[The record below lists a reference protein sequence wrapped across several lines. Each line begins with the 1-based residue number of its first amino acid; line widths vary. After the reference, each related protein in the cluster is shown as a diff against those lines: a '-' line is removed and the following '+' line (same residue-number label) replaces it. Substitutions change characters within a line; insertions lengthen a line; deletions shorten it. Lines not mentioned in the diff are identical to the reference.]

1 MFSLSKISL
10 ANRSV
15 VALLTSILAVFGFIS
30 VGSLKQELFPSLE
43 FPQAAIVTT
52 YPGAA
57 PEVMDTQVSR
67 VIEAAVESVEGVTTT
82 SSTSQSSLS
91 TVRVTFDFGITSAKV
106 TESLN
111 SALDSVRSTL
121 PTGSNARVISGGLGT
136 IPVLVLSV
144 AADSGDNTEIAKL
157 LPDIAPTLFKKVPGV
172 KDVQIGG
179 IREYRVNMKLN
190 AALMARN
197 GITQQSITNALRTN
211 GFVIPAGT
219 LQDSEG
225 QITVQVGTPV
235 ESVAALKS
243 LPVVGLN
250 PTQVLTLGEI
260 ASVSYELAPI
270 ESISRVDG
278 MPSLAI
284 SITKTQEG
292 NTVSISRGIKPL
304 EEELATKLGGNV
316 TIKETFNQAPFVEK
330 SINDLVKEGLLGL
343 TFAILIILVFL
354 RSWRST
360 LVTAI
365 SIPTSLLVAFIG
377 LAGFGYSLNL
387 FTLSALTIAIGRV
400 VDDSIVVIENI
411 NRHLA
416 YGEKKIEAII
426 NSVKEV
432 AGAIT
437 AATLTTVAVFL
448 PIAVVDGLVG
458 QLFRPFALTFALA
471 LVASLFVSLTIVPVI
486 AYWFLKT
493 PVVEEGMTEAQ
504 AKKFA
509 DKARKEEEEHEKKSW
524 LQRGYIPVLTATQKR
539 PVITIVASGL
549 VLVFTF
555 GLVPLLKTNFI
566 GNSGSTTFSINQEVP
581 LGASLEDKAVA
592 AEGVEKLLLDSGDTV
607 AVTTTIGGTADS
619 RVAFGQ
625 SAGGI
630 QIQVSIKETV
640 KGDAFQAK
648 MQELFDADP
657 SLGKVSFQS
666 GQSFGS
672 SGTIDVTVTA
682 KTDEQLRE
690 GIELVQEALEG
701 KIDNVSPDVVT
712 TLSQKQ
718 RTLKVT
724 VDREAV
730 TRVGLSEIVVS
741 NLVSSTMSPQSVGTI
756 NIDNKQTDIYIKS
769 ENVPDTV
776 AEVRAIRIPTF
787 AGSVPLTDLAKVE
800 LVSVPTR
807 ITTKD
812 GDRAATVSLTP
823 NEDASLGAITMQVS
837 EKVADLQDKM
847 PAGATLLPLGGVSAD
862 QAESFGQLFL
872 ALLAAIAIVY
882 LIMVATFRSL
892 AQPLVLLVS
901 IPFAAT
907 GAFVA
912 LLATDTALGLPA
924 LIGMLLLVGIV
935 VTNAIVLIDL
945 INQYRLQG
953 MPFEEAIING
963 ARQRLRPIL
972 MTALATIG
980 ALSPLALGF
989 TGSGGFISQPLGIVV
1004 IGGLFS
1010 STILTLVIVP
1020 VLYRLVEG
1028 RKERKA
1034 MKKAAKTS
1042 AKPEEKKPTAK
1053 KVATKAAPKSK
1064 PATKKPATKAA
1075 PKRKPS
1081 AKTA

>member
-52 YPGAA
+52 YPGAS

-67 VIEAAVESVEGVTTT
+67 LIESSVESLDGVTTT

-91 TVRVTFDFGITSAKV
+91 TVRVTFDFGITAAKV
-106 TESLN
+106 TDSLN
-111 SALDSVRSTL
+111 AALDSVKANL
-121 PTGSNARVISGGLGT
+121 PTGANARVISGGLGT
-136 IPVLVLSV
+136 IPVMVLSV
-144 AADSGDNTEIAKL
+144 ASNTGDNTEIAKL

-190 AALMARN
+190 AQVMAAN
-197 GITQQSITNALRTN
+197 GITAQSITNALRTN
-211 GFVIPAGT
+211 GFVLPAGT
-219 LQDSEG
+219 LQDNEG

-235 ESVAALKS
+235 ESVETLKK
-243 LPVVGLN
+243 LPLTSAIPSAMPGLGR
-250 PTQVLTLGEI
+250 VLTIGDI
-260 ASVSYELAPI
+260 ATVSYELAPI
-270 ESISRVDG
+270 ASISRVDG
-278 MPSLAI
+278 KPSLAI

-292 NTVSISRGIKPL
+292 NTVSISNGIKPL
-304 EEELATKLGGNV
+304 EEELATKLGGDV

-330 SINDLVKEGLLGL
+330 SIADLVKEGLLGL

-416 YGEKKIEAII
+416 YGEKKIEAIL

-493 PVVEEGMTEAQ
+493 PVVDGDMTEAQ

-509 DKARKEEEEHEKKSW
+509 AKARAEEEEHERKSW

-539 PVITIVASGL
+539 PVITLVASAL

-555 GLVPLLKTNFI
+555 GLVPFIKTNFI
-566 GNSGSTTFSINQEVP
+566 GSSGSTTFSINQEVP

-630 QIQVSIKETV
+630 QIQVSTKETV
-640 KGDAFQAK
+640 NGDAFQAK
-648 MQELFDADP
+648 MQKLFDADP
-657 SLGKVSFQS
+657 SLGKVSFQT

-672 SGTIDVTVTA
+672 SGTVDVTVTA

-690 GIELVQEALEG
+690 GIKLVQDALEG
-701 KIDNVSPDVVT
+701 KISNVSPDVVT
-712 TLSQKQ
+712 TLSEKQ

-724 VDREAV
+724 VDRVAA
-730 TRVGLSEIVVS
+730 TRLGLSEIAVS
-741 NLVSSTMSPQSVGTI
+741 TLVANAMSPQSIGSI
-756 NIDNKQTDIYIKS
+756 NIDNKETDIYIKS
-769 ENVPDTV
+769 ENVPETIE
-776 AEVRAIRIPTF
+776 EVKNIPLSPL
-787 AGSVPLTDLAKVE
+787 GQVRLSSVAKVE

-807 ITTKD
+807 ITTQD

-823 NEDASLGAITMQVS
+823 NKDASLGPITMQVS
-837 EKVADLQDKM
+837 EKVAELQDKM
-847 PAGATLLPLGGVSAD
+847 PAGTTLLPIGGVSAD
-862 QAESFGQLFL
+862 QAESFGQLLL

-912 LLATDTALGLPA
+912 LLATNTALGLPA

-1034 MKKAAKTS
+1034 SKKAAKKAAS
-1042 AKPEEKKPTAK
+1042 KKP
-1053 KVATKAAPKSK
+1053 VA
-1064 PATKKPATKAA
+1064 KAA
-1075 PKRKPS
+1075 PKRTTK

>member
-111 SALDSVRSTL
+111 AALDSVRSNL

-157 LPDIAPTLFKKVPGV
+157 LPDIAPALFKKVPGV

-243 LPVVGLN
+243 LPVAGLN
-250 PTQVLTLGEI
+250 PTQVLTIGDI
-260 ASVSYELAPI
+260 AKVSYELAPI

-509 DKARKEEEEHEKKSW
+509 EKARKEEEEHEKKSW

-539 PVITIVASGL
+539 PVITIVASFL

-581 LGASLEDKAVA
+581 LGASLEDKARA
-592 AEGVEKLLLDSGDTV
+592 AEGVEKILLESGDTV

-640 KGDAFQAK
+640 KGDAFQTK

-682 KTDEQLRE
+682 QTDEQLRE

-724 VDREAV
+724 VDREAAA
-730 TRVGLSEIVVS
+730 RVGLSEIVVS

-756 NIDNKQTDIYIKS
+756 NIDNKQTDIFIKS

-800 LVSVPTR
+800 LVSVPTK
-807 ITTKD
+807 ITTQD

-837 EKVADLQDKM
+837 EKVAELQDKM
-847 PAGATLLPLGGVSAD
+847 PAGATLLPIGGVSAD

-1042 AKPEEKKPTAK
+1042 AKSEGKKPTAK
-1053 KVATKAAPKSK
+1053 KVAAKAAPKSK
-1064 PATKKPATKAA
+1064 PATKKSATKAA
-1075 PKRKPS
+1075 SKRKPS

>member
-1 MFSLSKISL
+1 MFRLSKLSL

-15 VALLTSILAVFGFIS
+15 VALLTAILAVFGFIS

-52 YPGAA
+52 YPGAS

-67 VIEAAVESVEGVTTT
+67 VIEGSVETLEGVTTT

-91 TVRVTFDFGITSAKV
+91 TVRVTFDFGTTTAKV

-111 SALDSVRSTL
+111 SALDSVKSTL
-121 PTGSNARVISGGLGT
+121 PTGATARVISGGLGT
-136 IPVLVLSV
+136 IPVMVLSV
-144 AADSGDNTEIAKL
+144 ASNSGDNTEISKL

-172 KDVQIGG
+172 KDVQVGG
-179 IREYRVNMKLN
+179 IREYRVNMELN
-190 AALMARN
+190 TRLMAAN
-197 GITQQSITNALRTN
+197 GISTQSISTALKTN
-211 GFVIPAGT
+211 GFVLPAGT
-219 LQDSEG
+219 LQDKEG

-235 ESVAALKS
+235 ESIAALKS
-243 LPVVGLN
+243 LPLSASTVPGMPSLGR
-250 PTQVLTLGEI
+250 VLTIGDV
-260 ASVSYELAPI
+260 ATVTYEPAPI
-270 ESISRVDG
+270 ASISRVDG
-278 MPSLAI
+278 KPSLAI
-284 SITKTQEG
+284 SITKTQDG
-292 NTVSISRGIKPL
+292 NTVSISKGIKPL
-304 EEELATKLGGNV
+304 EEELATKLGGDV

-330 SINDLVKEGLLGL
+330 SISDLVKEGLLGL

-416 YGEKKIEAII
+416 YGEKKVEAIL
-426 NSVKEV
+426 NSVREV

-448 PIAVVDGLVG
+448 PIAVVGGLVG

-493 PVVEEGMTEAQ
+493 PVVEAGMTEAQ

-509 DKARKEEEEHEKKSW
+509 ANARKEEEEHEKKSI
-524 LQRGYIPVLTATQKR
+524 LQRLYIPVLTGTQKR
-539 PVITIVASGL
+539 PVITLVASGL

-555 GLVPLLKTNFI
+555 GLVPLIKTNFI
-566 GNSGSTTFSINQEVP
+566 GSSGSTTFSITQQVP
-581 LGASLEDKAVA
+581 LGASLEEKALA
-592 AEGVEKLLLDSGDTV
+592 AEGVEKILLDSGDTV
-607 AVTTTIGGTADS
+607 AVTTTIGGTGDS

-630 QIQVSIKETV
+630 QIQVSIDESV
-640 KGDAFQAK
+640 NGDSFQAK
-648 MQELFDADP
+648 MQKLFDADK
-657 SLGKVSFQS
+657 SLGKVSFES

-682 KTDEQLRE
+682 KTDEQLRA
-690 GIELVQEALEG
+690 GIKKVQDALEG

-712 TLSQKQ
+712 TLSEKQ

-724 VDREAV
+724 VDRLAA
-730 TRVGLSEIVVS
+730 TRVGLSEIAVATLVS
-741 NLVSSTMSPQSVGTI
+741 NAMSPQSVGTI

-769 ENVPDTV
+769 ENVPATI
-776 AEVRAIRIPTF
+776 AEVKAI
-787 AGSVPLTDLAKVE
+787 PLSPFGQVRLGAIAKVE
-800 LVSVPTR
+800 LVAVPTK

-823 NEDASLGAITMQVS
+823 NKDASLGAITMQVA
-837 EKVADLQDKM
+837 EKVDALTDNM
-847 PAGATLLPLGGVSAD
+847 PAGSTLLPIGGVSAD
-862 QAESFGQLFL
+862 QAESFSQLLL

-912 LLATDTALGLPA
+912 LLVTNTALGLPA

-945 INQYRLQG
+945 INQYRTQG

-989 TGSGGFISQPLGIVV
+989 TGSGGFISQPLGVVV

-1034 MKKAAKTS
+1034 NKKIAKAAK
-1042 AKPEEKKPTAK
+1042 KPVAK
-1053 KVATKAAPKSK
+1053 KAV
-1064 PATKKPATKAA
+1064 TKAA
-1075 PKRKPS
+1075 PKRKS
-1081 AKTA
+1081 TAKTA

>member
-52 YPGAA
+52 YPGAS

-67 VIEAAVESVEGVTTT
+67 LIESSVESLDGVTTT

-91 TVRVTFDFGITSAKV
+91 TVRVTFDFGITAAKV
-106 TESLN
+106 TDSLN
-111 SALDSVRSTL
+111 AALDSVKANL
-121 PTGSNARVISGGLGT
+121 PTGANARVISGGLGT
-136 IPVLVLSV
+136 IPVMVLSV
-144 AADSGDNTEIAKL
+144 ASNTGDNTEIAKL

-190 AALMARN
+190 AQVMAAN
-197 GITQQSITNALRTN
+197 GITAQSITNALRTN
-211 GFVIPAGT
+211 GFVLPAGT
-219 LQDSEG
+219 LQDNEG

-235 ESVAALKS
+235 ESVETLKK
-243 LPVVGLN
+243 LPLTSAIPSAMPGLGR
-250 PTQVLTLGEI
+250 VLTIGDI

-270 ESISRVDG
+270 ASISRVDG
-278 MPSLAI
+278 KPSLAI

-292 NTVSISRGIKPL
+292 NTVSISNGIKPL
-304 EEELATKLGGNV
+304 EEELATKLGGDV

-330 SINDLVKEGLLGL
+330 SIADLVKEGLLGL

-416 YGEKKIEAII
+416 YGEKKIEAIL

-432 AGAIT
+432 SGAIT

-493 PVVEEGMTEAQ
+493 PVVDGDITEAQ

-509 DKARKEEEEHEKKSW
+509 AKARAEEEEHERKSW

-539 PVITIVASGL
+539 PVITLVASAL

-555 GLVPLLKTNFI
+555 GLVPFIKTNFI
-566 GNSGSTTFSINQEVP
+566 GSSGSTTFSINQSVP
-581 LGASLEDKAVA
+581 PGASLQDKAEA

-630 QIQVSIKETV
+630 QIQVSTKETV
-640 KGDAFQAK
+640 NGDAFQAK
-648 MQELFDADP
+648 MQKLFDADP
-657 SLGKVSFQS
+657 SLGKVSFQT

-672 SGTIDVTVTA
+672 SGTVDVTVTA

-690 GIELVQEALEG
+690 GIKLVQDALEG

-712 TLSQKQ
+712 TLSEKQ

-724 VDREAV
+724 VDRVAA
-730 TRVGLSEIVVS
+730 TRLGLSEIAVS
-741 NLVSSTMSPQSVGTI
+741 NLVANAMSPQSIGSI
-756 NIDNKQTDIYIKS
+756 NIDNKETDIYIKS
-769 ENVPDTV
+769 ENVPETIE
-776 AEVRAIRIPTF
+776 EVKNIPLSPF
-787 AGSVPLTDLAKVE
+787 GQVRLSSVAKVE

-807 ITTKD
+807 ITTQD

-823 NEDASLGAITMQVS
+823 NKDASLGPITMQVS
-837 EKVADLQDKM
+837 EKVAELQDKM
-847 PAGATLLPLGGVSAD
+847 PAGTTLLPIGGVSAD
-862 QAESFGQLFL
+862 QAESFGQLLL

-912 LLATDTALGLPA
+912 LLATNTALGLPA

-972 MTALATIG
+972 MTAIATIG

-1034 MKKAAKTS
+1034 NKKAAKK
-1042 AKPEEKKPTAK
+1042 AAAKKP
-1053 KVATKAAPKSK
+1053 VA
-1064 PATKKPATKAA
+1064 KAA
-1075 PKRKPS
+1075 PKRTTK

>member
-15 VALLTSILAVFGFIS
+15 VALLTSILAVFGFVA

-52 YPGAA
+52 YPGAS

-67 VIEAAVESVEGVTTT
+67 LIESSVESLEGVTTT

-111 SALDSVRSTL
+111 SALDSVKANL
-121 PTGSNARVISGGLGT
+121 PSGANARVLSGGLGT
-136 IPVLVLSV
+136 IPVMVLSV
-144 AADSGDNTEIAKL
+144 ASNTGDNTEIAKL

-179 IREYRVNMKLN
+179 IRDYRVNMKLN
-190 AALMARN
+190 TAVMAAN
-197 GITQQSITNALRTN
+197 GITAQSISSALKTN
-211 GFVIPAGT
+211 GFVLPAGT
-219 LQDSEG
+219 LEDNKG

-235 ESVAALKS
+235 ESVKELKS
-243 LPVVGLN
+243 LPLTSSIPSAMPGAGR
-250 PTQVLTLGEI
+250 VLTIGDVATVTYDLEP
-260 ASVSYELAPI
+260 VS
-270 ESISRVDG
+270 SISRVDG
-278 MPSLAI
+278 KPSLAI
-284 SITKTQEG
+284 SITKTQDG
-292 NTVSISRGIKPL
+292 NTVSISKGIKPL
-304 EEELATKLGGNV
+304 EEELATKLGGDV

-330 SINDLVKEGLLGL
+330 SIADLVKEGLLGL

-416 YGEKKIEAII
+416 YGEKKIEAIL

-448 PIAVVDGLVG
+448 PIAVVGGLVG

-493 PVVEEGMTEAQ
+493 PVVEAGMSEAQ

-509 DKARKEEEEHEKKSW
+509 EKARAEEEAHERKSI

-539 PVITIVASGL
+539 PVITLVASFI

-555 GLVPLLKTNFI
+555 GLVPFIKTNFI
-566 GNSGSTTFSINQEVP
+566 GSSGSTTFSINQEVP
-581 LGASLEDKAVA
+581 LGASLEDKALA

-630 QIQVSIKETV
+630 QIQVSTKETV
-640 KGDAFQAK
+640 NGDAFQAK
-648 MQELFDADP
+648 MQKLFDADS
-657 SLGKVSFQS
+657 SLGKVSFQT

-672 SGTIDVTVTA
+672 SGTVDVTVTA
-682 KTDEQLRE
+682 KTDEQLRA
-690 GIELVQEALEG
+690 GIKLVQEALEG

-712 TLSQKQ
+712 TLSEKQ

-724 VDREAV
+724 VDRVAA
-730 TRVGLSEIVVS
+730 TRLGLSEIAVS
-741 NLVSSTMSPQSVGTI
+741 TLVANAMSPQSIGSI
-756 NIDNKQTDIYIKS
+756 NIDNKETEIYIKS
-769 ENVPDTV
+769 ENVPETIQ
-776 AEVRAIRIPTF
+776 EVKNIPLSPF
-787 AGSVPLTDLAKVE
+787 GQVRLSSVAKVE
-800 LVSVPTR
+800 LVSVPTK
-807 ITTKD
+807 ITTQD

-823 NEDASLGAITMQVS
+823 DKDASLGPITMQVS
-837 EKVADLQDKM
+837 EKVTELQDKM
-847 PAGATLLPLGGVSAD
+847 PAGTTLLPIGGVSAD
-862 QAESFGQLFL
+862 QAESFSQLLL

-912 LLATDTALGLPA
+912 LLATNTALGLPA

-1034 MKKAAKTS
+1034 QKKLAKI
-1042 AKPEEKKPTAK
+1042 AK
-1053 KVATKAAPKSK
+1053 KTV
-1064 PATKKPATKAA
+1064 
-1075 PKRKPS
+1075 

>member
-1 MFSLSKISL
+1 MFRLSQLSL

-15 VALLTSILAVFGFIS
+15 VALLTSILAVFGFLA

-52 YPGAA
+52 YPGAS
-57 PEVMDTQVSR
+57 PEVMDAQVSKL
-67 VIEAAVESVEGVTTT
+67 IESSVETLDGVTTT

-111 SALDSVRSTL
+111 TALDSVKANL
-121 PTGSNARVISGGLGT
+121 PTGATARVISGGLGT
-136 IPVLVLSV
+136 IPVVVLSV
-144 AADSGDNTEIAKL
+144 ASNTGDNTLISKL
-157 LPDIAPTLFKKVPGV
+157 LPDIAPTLFKKVAGV
-172 KDVQIGG
+172 KDVQVSG
-179 IREYRVNMKLN
+179 IREYRVNLELN
-190 AALMARN
+190 AQLMAAN
-197 GITQQSITNALRTN
+197 GITSQSISTALKAN

-219 LQDSEG
+219 LQDNEG

-235 ESVAALKS
+235 ESVKALKS
-243 LPVVGLN
+243 LPLTAGNTGMPGLGR
-250 PTQVLTLGEI
+250 VLTIGDI
-260 ASVSYELAPI
+260 AKVTYELAPVT
-270 ESISRVDG
+270 SISRVDG
-278 MPSLAI
+278 QPSLAI
-284 SITKTQEG
+284 SITKTQDG
-292 NTVSISRGIKPL
+292 NTVSISKGIKPL
-304 EEELATKLGGNV
+304 EDELATKLGGNV

-330 SINDLVKEGLLGL
+330 SIADLVKEGLLGL

-377 LAGFGYSLNL
+377 LSGFGYSLNL

-416 YGEKKIEAII
+416 YGEKKLEAIL

-432 AGAIT
+432 SGAIT

-448 PIAVVDGLVG
+448 PIAVVGGLVG

-471 LVASLFVSLTIVPVI
+471 LLASLFVSLTIVPVI

-493 PVVEEGMTEAQ
+493 PAVEDGMTEAQ

-509 DKARKEEEEHEKKSW
+509 AAARKEEEEHERKSI
-524 LQRGYIPVLTATQKR
+524 LQRAYIPVLNVTQKR
-539 PVITIVASGL
+539 PVITLVASGL

-555 GLVPLLKTNFI
+555 GLVPFIKTNFI
-566 GNSGSTTFSINQEVP
+566 GSSGSTTFSINQNVP
-581 LGASLEDKAVA
+581 AGSSLEEKAAA

-625 SAGGI
+625 TAGGI
-630 QIQVSIKETV
+630 QIQVSTKETV
-640 KGDAFQAK
+640 NGDAFQAK
-648 MQELFDADP
+648 MQKLFDAD
-657 SLGKVSFQS
+657 STLGKVSFQT

-672 SGTIDVTVTA
+672 SGTVDVTVTA
-682 KTDEQLRE
+682 KTDEQLRA
-690 GIELVQEALEG
+690 GIKLVQEALEG

-712 TLSQKQ
+712 TLSEKQ

-724 VDREAV
+724 VDRVAA
-730 TRVGLSEIVVS
+730 TRLGLSEIA
-741 NLVSSTMSPQSVGTI
+741 VSSLVANAMSPQSIGSI
-756 NIDNKQTDIYIKS
+756 NIDSKETEIYIKS
-769 ENVPDTV
+769 ENVPKTIEDV
-776 AEVRAIRIPTF
+776 KNIPLSPFGQVRLS
-787 AGSVPLTDLAKVE
+787 SVAKVE
-800 LVSVPTR
+800 LVSVPTK
-807 ITTKD
+807 ITTQD
-812 GDRAATVSLTP
+812 GDRAATVSLSP
-823 NEDASLGAITMQVS
+823 DKDASLGPITMQVA
-837 EKVADLQDKM
+837 ETVTALQDKM
-847 PAGATLLPLGGVSAD
+847 PAGTTLLPIGGVSAD
-862 QAESFGQLFL
+862 QAESFGQLLL

-892 AQPLVLLVS
+892 AQPLVLLIS

-912 LLATDTALGLPA
+912 LLATNTALGLPA

-989 TGSGGFISQPLGIVV
+989 TGSGGFISQPLGVVV

-1034 MKKAAKTS
+1034 NKKLA
-1042 AKPEEKKPTAK
+1042 
-1053 KVATKAAPKSK
+1053 
-1064 PATKKPATKAA
+1064 KAA
-1075 PKRKPS
+1075 PKRR
-1081 AKTA
+1081 AKAATV

>member
-1 MFSLSKISL
+1 MFRLSKLSL

-15 VALLTSILAVFGFIS
+15 VALLTAILAVFGFIS

-52 YPGAA
+52 YPGAS

-67 VIEAAVESVEGVTTT
+67 VIEASVETLEGVSTT

-91 TVRVTFDFGITSAKV
+91 TVRVTFDFGITTAKV

-111 SALDSVRSTL
+111 TALDSVKATL
-121 PTGSNARVISGGLGT
+121 PTGATARVISGGLGT
-136 IPVLVLSV
+136 IPVMVLSV
-144 AADSGDNTEIAKL
+144 AANSGDNTEISKL
-157 LPDIAPTLFKKVPGV
+157 LPDIAPTLFKKVAGV
-172 KDVQIGG
+172 KDVQVGG
-179 IREYRVNMKLN
+179 IREYRVNMELN
-190 AALMARN
+190 TALMAAN
-197 GITQQSITNALRTN
+197 GISAQSISAALKTN
-211 GFVIPAGT
+211 GFVLPAGT
-219 LQDSEG
+219 LQDNEG

-235 ESVAALKS
+235 ESIAALKS
-243 LPVVGLN
+243 LPLSSSSIPGMPGLGR
-250 PTQVLTLGEI
+250 VLTIGDI
-260 ASVSYELAPI
+260 ATVTYEPAPVT
-270 ESISRVDG
+270 SISRVDG
-278 MPSLAI
+278 KPSLAI
-284 SITKTQEG
+284 AITKTQDG
-292 NTVSISRGIKPL
+292 NTVSISKGIKPL
-304 EEELATKLGGNV
+304 EEELATKLGGDV

-377 LAGFGYSLNL
+377 LSGFGYSLNL

-416 YGEKKIEAII
+416 YGEKKVEAIL
-426 NSVKEV
+426 NSVREV

-448 PIAVVDGLVG
+448 PIAVVGGLVG

-471 LVASLFVSLTIVPVI
+471 LIASLFVSLTIVPVI

-493 PVVEEGMTEAQ
+493 PAVEAGMSEAQ

-509 DKARKEEEEHEKKSW
+509 ANARKEEEEHEKKSL
-524 LQRGYIPVLTATQKR
+524 LQRIYIPVLTGTQKR
-539 PVITIVASGL
+539 PVITLVASGL

-555 GLVPLLKTNFI
+555 GLVPLIKTNFI
-566 GNSGSTTFSINQEVP
+566 GSSGSTTFSINQQVP
-581 LGASLEDKAVA
+581 LGASLEEKAIA

-607 AVTTTIGGTADS
+607 AVTTTIGGTGDS

-630 QIQVSIKETV
+630 QIQVSTEESV
-640 KGDAFQAK
+640 NGDAFQAK
-648 MQELFDADP
+648 MQKLFDADK
-657 SLGKVSFQS
+657 SLGKVSFES

-682 KTDEQLRE
+682 KTDEQLRA
-690 GIELVQEALEG
+690 GIKKVQEALEG

-712 TLSQKQ
+712 TLSEKQ

-724 VDREAV
+724 VDRVAA
-730 TRVGLSEIVVS
+730 TRVGLSEIAVATI
-741 NLVSSTMSPQSVGTI
+741 VSSAMSPQSVGTI
-756 NIDNKQTDIYIKS
+756 NIGNKQTDIFIKS
-769 ENVPDTV
+769 ENVPATI
-776 AEVRAIRIPTF
+776 AEVKAI
-787 AGSVPLTDLAKVE
+787 PLSPFGQVRLGAIAKVE
-800 LVSVPTR
+800 LVAVPTK

-823 NEDASLGAITMQVS
+823 NKDASLGAITMQVA
-837 EKVADLQDKM
+837 EKVNALTDNM
-847 PAGATLLPLGGVSAD
+847 PAGTTLLPIGGVSAD
-862 QAESFGQLFL
+862 QAESFSQLLL

-912 LLATDTALGLPA
+912 LLVTNTALGLPA

-945 INQYRLQG
+945 INQYRTQG

-989 TGSGGFISQPLGIVV
+989 TGSGGFISQPLGVVV

-1034 MKKAAKTS
+1034 NKKIAK
-1042 AKPEEKKPTAK
+1042 AEKKP
-1053 KVATKAAPKSK
+1053 V
-1064 PATKKPATKAA
+1064 TKAA
-1075 PKRKPS
+1075 PKRKS
-1081 AKTA
+1081 TAKTA

>member
-52 YPGAA
+52 YPGAS

-67 VIEAAVESVEGVTTT
+67 LIESSVESLDGVTTT

-111 SALDSVRSTL
+111 AALDSVKANL
-121 PTGSNARVISGGLGT
+121 PTGANARVLSGGLDT

-144 AADSGDNTEIAKL
+144 ASDSGDNTEISKL
-157 LPDIAPTLFKKVPGV
+157 LPDIAPALFKKVNGV

-179 IREYRVNMKLN
+179 IREYRVNLKLN
-190 AALMARN
+190 QAVMAAN
-197 GITQQSITNALRTN
+197 GISAQSISNALKTN
-211 GFVIPAGT
+211 GLVIPAGT
-219 LQDSEG
+219 LEDNKGE
-225 QITVQVGTPV
+225 ITVQVGTPV
-235 ESVAALKS
+235 ESIAAIKS
-243 LPVVGLN
+243 LPLTSAVPG
-250 PTQVLTLGEI
+250 QVLTIGDI
-260 ASVSYELAPI
+260 AKVSYELAPVT
-270 ESISRVDG
+270 SISRVDG
-278 MPSLAI
+278 KPSLAI
-284 SITKTQEG
+284 SITKTQDG
-292 NTVSISRGIKPL
+292 NTVSISKGIKPL

-330 SINDLVKEGLLGL
+330 SISDLVKEGLLGL

-416 YGEKKIEAII
+416 YGEKKLEAII

-448 PIAVVDGLVG
+448 PIAVVGGLVG

-493 PVVEEGMTEAQ
+493 PVVEAGMTEAQ
-504 AKKFA
+504 ARKFA
-509 DKARKEEEEHEKKSW
+509 EKARKEEEEHERKSI

-539 PVITIVASGL
+539 PVITLVASGL
-549 VLVFTF
+549 VLIFTF
-555 GLVPLLKTNFI
+555 GLVPFIKTNFI
-566 GNSGSTTFSINQEVP
+566 GSSGSTTFSINQEVP
-581 LGASLEDKAVA
+581 LGASLEDKATA
-592 AEGVEKLLLDSGDTV
+592 AEGVEQILLDSGETV

-630 QIQVSIKETV
+630 QIQVSIDESV
-640 KGDAFQAK
+640 NGDDFQAR
-648 MQELFDADP
+648 MQKLFDADS

-672 SGTIDVTVTA
+672 TGTIDVTVTA
-682 KTDEQLRE
+682 KTDEQLRA
-690 GIELVQEALEG
+690 GIKVVQDALEG
-701 KIDNVSPDVVT
+701 KVDNVSPDVVT
-712 TLSQKQ
+712 TLSEKQ

-724 VDREAV
+724 VDREKA
-730 TRVGLSEIVVS
+730 TRFGLSEIAVATIVS
-741 NLVSSTMSPQSVGTI
+741 NAMSPQSIGSV
-756 NIDNKQTDIYIKS
+756 NIDEKQTDIYIKS
-769 ENVPDTV
+769 ENVPETI
-776 AEVRAIRIPTF
+776 AEVKAIPLSP
-787 AGSVPLTDLAKVE
+787 AGQVTLSSVAKVE
-800 LVSVPTR
+800 LVSVPTKV
-807 ITTKD
+807 TTQD

-823 NEDASLGAITMQVS
+823 NKDASLGPITVQVAGIV
-837 EKVADLQDKM
+837 EDLQDKM
-847 PAGATLLPLGGVSAD
+847 PAGSSLLPIGGVSAD
-862 QAESFGQLFL
+862 QAESFGQLGL

-953 MPFEEAIING
+953 MAFEEAIING

-1034 MKKAAKTS
+1034 KKKLAKAEKKTAAK
-1042 AKPEEKKPTAK
+1042 KPASKTPVAKKP
-1053 KVATKAAPKSK
+1053 VA
-1064 PATKKPATKAA
+1064 KKPATKAT
-1075 PKRKPS
+1075 PKRKTT

>member
-1 MFSLSKISL
+1 MFRLSKLSL

-15 VALLTSILAVFGFIS
+15 VALLTAILAVFGFIS

-52 YPGAA
+52 YPGAS

-67 VIEAAVESVEGVTTT
+67 VIEGSVETLEGVTTT

-91 TVRVTFDFGITSAKV
+91 TVRVTFDFGTTTAKV

-111 SALDSVRSTL
+111 SALDSVKSTL
-121 PTGSNARVISGGLGT
+121 PTGATARVISGGLGT
-136 IPVLVLSV
+136 IPVMVLSV
-144 AADSGDNTEIAKL
+144 ASNSGDNTEISKL

-172 KDVQIGG
+172 KDVQVGG
-179 IREYRVNMKLN
+179 IREYRVNMELN
-190 AALMARN
+190 TRLMAAN
-197 GITQQSITNALRTN
+197 GISTQSISTALKTN
-211 GFVIPAGT
+211 GFVLPAGT
-219 LQDSEG
+219 LQDKEG

-235 ESVAALKS
+235 ESIAALKS
-243 LPVVGLN
+243 LPLSASTVPGMPSLGR
-250 PTQVLTLGEI
+250 VLTIGDV
-260 ASVSYELAPI
+260 ATVTYEPAPI
-270 ESISRVDG
+270 ASISRVDG
-278 MPSLAI
+278 KPSLAI
-284 SITKTQEG
+284 SITKTQDG
-292 NTVSISRGIKPL
+292 NTVSISKGIKPL
-304 EEELATKLGGNV
+304 EEELATKLGGDV

-330 SINDLVKEGLLGL
+330 SISDLVKEGLLGL

-416 YGEKKIEAII
+416 YGEKKVEAIL
-426 NSVKEV
+426 NSVREV

-448 PIAVVDGLVG
+448 PIAVVGGLVG

-493 PVVEEGMTEAQ
+493 PVVEAGMTEAQ

-509 DKARKEEEEHEKKSW
+509 ANARKEEEEHEKKSI
-524 LQRGYIPVLTATQKR
+524 LQRIYIPVLTGTQKR
-539 PVITIVASGL
+539 PVITLVASGL

-555 GLVPLLKTNFI
+555 GLVPLIKTNFI
-566 GNSGSTTFSINQEVP
+566 GSSGSTTFSITQQVP
-581 LGASLEDKAVA
+581 LGASLEEKASA
-592 AEGVEKLLLDSGDTV
+592 AEGVEKILLDSGDTV
-607 AVTTTIGGTADS
+607 AVTTTIGGTGDS

-630 QIQVSIKETV
+630 QIQVSIDESV
-640 KGDAFQAK
+640 NGDSFQAK
-648 MQELFDADP
+648 MQKLFDADK
-657 SLGKVSFQS
+657 SLGKVSFES

-682 KTDEQLRE
+682 KTDEQLRA
-690 GIELVQEALEG
+690 GIKKVQDALEG

-712 TLSQKQ
+712 TLSEKQ

-724 VDREAV
+724 VDRLAA
-730 TRVGLSEIVVS
+730 TRVGLSEIAVATLVS
-741 NLVSSTMSPQSVGTI
+741 NAMSPQSVGTI

-769 ENVPDTV
+769 ENVPATI
-776 AEVRAIRIPTF
+776 AEVKAI
-787 AGSVPLTDLAKVE
+787 PLSPFGQVRLGAIAKVE
-800 LVSVPTR
+800 LVSVPTK

-823 NEDASLGAITMQVS
+823 NKDASLGAITMQVA
-837 EKVADLQDKM
+837 EKVDALTDNM
-847 PAGATLLPLGGVSAD
+847 PAGSTLLPIGGVSAD
-862 QAESFGQLFL
+862 QAESFSQLLL

-912 LLATDTALGLPA
+912 LLVTNTALGLPA

-945 INQYRLQG
+945 INQYRTQG

-989 TGSGGFISQPLGIVV
+989 TGSGGFISQPLGVVV

-1034 MKKAAKTS
+1034 NKKIAKAAK
-1042 AKPEEKKPTAK
+1042 
-1053 KVATKAAPKSK
+1053 K
-1064 PATKKPATKAA
+1064 PATKKAVTKAA
-1075 PKRKPS
+1075 PKRKS
-1081 AKTA
+1081 TAKTA

>member
-1 MFSLSKISL
+1 MFRLSKLSL

-15 VALLTSILAVFGFIS
+15 VALLTAILAVFGFIS

-52 YPGAA
+52 YPGAS

-67 VIEAAVESVEGVTTT
+67 VIEGSVETLEGVTTT

-91 TVRVTFDFGITSAKV
+91 TVRVTFDFGTTTAKV

-111 SALDSVRSTL
+111 SALDSVKSTL
-121 PTGSNARVISGGLGT
+121 PTGATARVISGGLGT
-136 IPVLVLSV
+136 IPVMVLSV
-144 AADSGDNTEIAKL
+144 ASNSGDNTEISKL

-172 KDVQIGG
+172 KDVQVGG
-179 IREYRVNMKLN
+179 IREYRVNMELN
-190 AALMARN
+190 TRLMAAN
-197 GITQQSITNALRTN
+197 GISTQSISTALKTN
-211 GFVIPAGT
+211 GFVLPAGT
-219 LQDSEG
+219 LQDKDG

-235 ESVAALKS
+235 ESIAALKS
-243 LPVVGLN
+243 LPLSASAVPGMPSLGR
-250 PTQVLTLGEI
+250 VLTIGDV
-260 ASVSYELAPI
+260 ATVTYEPAPI
-270 ESISRVDG
+270 ASISRVDG
-278 MPSLAI
+278 KPSLAI
-284 SITKTQEG
+284 SITKTQDG
-292 NTVSISRGIKPL
+292 NTVSISKGIKPL
-304 EEELATKLGGNV
+304 EEELATKLGGDV

-377 LAGFGYSLNL
+377 LSGFGYSLNL

-416 YGEKKIEAII
+416 YGEKKVEAIL
-426 NSVKEV
+426 NSVREV

-448 PIAVVDGLVG
+448 PIAVVGGLVG

-493 PVVEEGMTEAQ
+493 PVVEAGMTEAQ

-509 DKARKEEEEHEKKSW
+509 ANARKEEEEHEKKSI
-524 LQRGYIPVLTATQKR
+524 LQRIYIPVLTGTQKR
-539 PVITIVASGL
+539 PVITLVASGL

-555 GLVPLLKTNFI
+555 GLVPLIKTNFI
-566 GNSGSTTFSINQEVP
+566 GSSGSTTFSITQQVP
-581 LGASLEDKAVA
+581 LGASLEEKALA
-592 AEGVEKLLLDSGDTV
+592 AEGVEKILLDSGDTV
-607 AVTTTIGGTADS
+607 AVTTTIGGTGDS

-630 QIQVSIKETV
+630 QIQVSIDESV
-640 KGDAFQAK
+640 NGDVFQAK
-648 MQELFDADP
+648 MQKLFDAEK
-657 SLGKVSFQS
+657 SLGKVSFES

-682 KTDEQLRE
+682 KTDEQLRA
-690 GIELVQEALEG
+690 GIKKVQDALEG

-712 TLSQKQ
+712 TLSEKQ

-724 VDREAV
+724 VDRLAA
-730 TRVGLSEIVVS
+730 TRVGLSEIAVSTLVS
-741 NLVSSTMSPQSVGTI
+741 NAMSPQSVGTI

-769 ENVPDTV
+769 ENVPATI
-776 AEVRAIRIPTF
+776 AEVKAI
-787 AGSVPLTDLAKVE
+787 PLSPFGQVRLGAIAKVE
-800 LVSVPTR
+800 LVAVPTK

-823 NEDASLGAITMQVS
+823 NKDASLGAITMQVA
-837 EKVADLQDKM
+837 EKVDALTDNM
-847 PAGATLLPLGGVSAD
+847 PAGSTLLPIGGVSAD
-862 QAESFGQLFL
+862 QAESFSQLLL

-912 LLATDTALGLPA
+912 LLVTNTALGLPA

-945 INQYRLQG
+945 INQYRTQG

-989 TGSGGFISQPLGIVV
+989 TGSGGFISQPLGVVV

-1034 MKKAAKTS
+1034 NKKIAKAAK
-1042 AKPEEKKPTAK
+1042 KPVAK
-1053 KVATKAAPKSK
+1053 KAVA
-1064 PATKKPATKAA
+1064 KAA
-1075 PKRKPS
+1075 PKRKS
-1081 AKTA
+1081 TAKTA

>member
-1 MFSLSKISL
+1 MFRLSKVSL

-15 VALLTSILAVFGFIS
+15 VALMTAILAVFGFVA
-30 VGSLKQELFPSLE
+30 VGQLKQELFPSLE
-43 FPQAAIVTT
+43 FPQAAIVTS
-52 YPGAA
+52 YPGAS
-57 PEVMDTQVSR
+57 PEVMDSQVSR
-67 VIEAAVESVEGVTTT
+67 VIEGAVESLDGVTTT
-82 SSTSQSSLS
+82 SSTSQSSIS
-91 TVRVTFDFGITSAKV
+91 TVRVTFDFGTSTAKV
-106 TESLN
+106 TDSLN
-111 SALDSVRSTL
+111 NALDSVKATL
-121 PTGSNARVISGGLGT
+121 PANASARVLSGGLGT

-144 AADSGDNTEIAKL
+144 ASDSGDNTAISKI
-157 LPDIAPTLFKKVPGV
+157 LPDIATPLFKKVPGV

-179 IREYRVNMKLN
+179 IREYRINLKLN
-190 AALMARN
+190 TALMAMN
-197 GITQQSITNALRTN
+197 GLTAQSISTALKTN

-219 LQDSEG
+219 LQDDKG
-225 QITVQVGTPV
+225 QITVEVGTPV

-243 LPVVGLN
+243 LPLSAASFGGPVGR
-250 PTQVLTLGEI
+250 TLTIGDVAEVTY
-260 ASVSYELAPI
+260 ALAPVQ
-270 ESISRVDG
+270 SISRVDG
-278 MPSLAI
+278 KPSLAI
-284 SITKTQEG
+284 AITKTTDG
-292 NTVSISRGIKPL
+292 NTVAISHAIKPL
-304 EEELATKLGGNV
+304 EAELASKLGGNV

-330 SINDLVKEGLLGL
+330 SILDLVEEGLLGL
-343 TFAILIILVFL
+343 LFAVIIILIFL

-411 NRHLA
+411 NRHLS
-416 YGEKKIEAII
+416 YGEKKMEAIL

-448 PIAVVDGLVG
+448 PIAGVGGLVG

-486 AYWFLKT
+486 ATWFLKT
-493 PVVEEGMTEAQ
+493 PAVEATLTEAA
-504 AKKFA
+504 AKKLA
-509 DKARKEEEEHEKKSW
+509 AKVRKEEEEHERKSL
-524 LQRGYIPVLTATQKR
+524 LQRIYLPVLSKTQKR
-539 PVITIVASGL
+539 PVITLVAAFL
-549 VLVFTF
+549 VLLFTF
-555 GLVPLLKTNFI
+555 GLVPFLKTNFI
-566 GNSGSTTFSINQEVP
+566 GSSGSTTFSIAQSVP
-581 LGASLEDKAVA
+581 LGASLEDKSKA
-592 AEGVEKLLLDSGDTV
+592 AAAVEKLLLDSGDTV
-607 AVTTTIGGTADS
+607 AVTTTIGSTGDS

-625 SAGGI
+625 AAGGI
-630 QIQVSIKETV
+630 QIQVSTKASV
-640 KGDAFQAK
+640 NGDAFQAK
-648 MQELFDADP
+648 MTKEFEAHP
-657 SLGKVSFQS
+657 ELGKVAFES

-682 KTDEQLRE
+682 KTDAQLRA
-690 GIELVQEALEG
+690 GIEKVKSALTG
-701 KIDNVSPDVVT
+701 KIDNVAPEVTT
-712 TLSQKQ
+712 TLSEKQ
-718 RTLKVT
+718 RTLRVT
-724 VDREAV
+724 VDRLAA
-730 TRVGLSEIVVS
+730 TRAGLSEIAVAT
-741 NLVSSTMSPQSVGTI
+741 LVSAAMTPQSVGSI
-756 NIDNKQTDIYIKS
+756 NIDSKSTSIYIKS
-769 ENVPDTV
+769 GAVPTTV
-776 AEVRAIRIPTF
+776 NEVRAIQIPT
-787 AGSVPLTDLAKVE
+787 ALGYIPLDRVADVA
-800 LVSVPTR
+800 LVSVPTK

-823 NEDASLGAITMQVS
+823 NKDASLTTITMQVA
-837 EKVADLQDKM
+837 KQVDLIKDEM
-847 PAGATLLPLGGVSAD
+847 PAGSTLLPIGGVSAD
-862 QAESFGQLFL
+862 QADSFNQLFL

-892 AQPLVLLVS
+892 IQPLVLLVS

-912 LLATDTALGLPA
+912 LLVTNTALGLPA

-945 INQYRLQG
+945 INQYRVQG
-953 MPFEEAIING
+953 MPLEESIMNG

-980 ALSPLALGF
+980 ALSPLVLGI
-989 TGSGGFISQPLGIVV
+989 TGSGGFISQPLGVVV

-1020 VLYRLVEG
+1020 VLYRLIEG

-1034 MKKAAKTS
+1034 AKKAT
-1042 AKPEEKKPTAK
+1042 KPKKLK
-1053 KVATKAAPKSK
+1053 
-1064 PATKKPATKAA
+1064 
-1075 PKRKPS
+1075 

>member
-1 MFSLSKISL
+1 MFRLSKLSL

-15 VALLTSILAVFGFIS
+15 VALLTAILAVFGFIS

-52 YPGAA
+52 YPGAS

-67 VIEAAVESVEGVTTT
+67 VIEGSVETLEGVTTT

-91 TVRVTFDFGITSAKV
+91 TVRVTFDFGTTTAKV
-106 TESLN
+106 TDSLN
-111 SALDSVRSTL
+111 TALDSVKATL
-121 PTGSNARVISGGLGT
+121 PTGATARVISGGLGT
-136 IPVLVLSV
+136 IPVMVLSV
-144 AADSGDNTEIAKL
+144 ASNSGDNTEISKL

-172 KDVQIGG
+172 KEVQVGG
-179 IREYRVNMKLN
+179 IREYRVNMELN
-190 AALMARN
+190 TRLMAAN
-197 GITQQSITNALRTN
+197 GISTQSISSALKTN
-211 GFVIPAGT
+211 GFVLPAGT
-219 LQDSEG
+219 LQDKEG

-235 ESVAALKS
+235 ESIAALKS
-243 LPVVGLN
+243 LPLTAGSTPGMPSLGR
-250 PTQVLTLGEI
+250 VLTIGDI
-260 ASVSYELAPI
+260 ATVTYEPAPI
-270 ESISRVDG
+270 ASISRVDG
-278 MPSLAI
+278 KPSLAI
-284 SITKTQEG
+284 SITKTQDG
-292 NTVSISRGIKPL
+292 NTVSISKGIKPL
-304 EEELATKLGGNV
+304 EEELATKLGGDV

-330 SINDLVKEGLLGL
+330 SISDLVKEGLLGL

-377 LAGFGYSLNL
+377 LSGFGYSLNL

-416 YGEKKIEAII
+416 YGEKKVEAIL
-426 NSVKEV
+426 NSVREV

-448 PIAVVDGLVG
+448 PIAVVGGLVG

-471 LVASLFVSLTIVPVI
+471 LIASLFVSLTIVPVI

-493 PVVEEGMTEAQ
+493 PVVEAGMTEAQ

-509 DKARKEEEEHEKKSW
+509 ANARKEEEEHEKKSI
-524 LQRGYIPVLTATQKR
+524 LQRLYIPVLTGTQKR
-539 PVITIVASGL
+539 PFITLVASGL

-555 GLVPLLKTNFI
+555 GLVPLIKTNFI
-566 GNSGSTTFSINQEVP
+566 GSSGSTTFSISQSVP
-581 LGASLEDKAVA
+581 LGASLEEKAAA

-607 AVTTTIGGTADS
+607 AVTTTIGGTGDS

-630 QIQVSIKETV
+630 QIQVSIDESV
-640 KGDAFQAK
+640 NGDTFQAK
-648 MQELFDADP
+648 MQKLFDADK
-657 SLGKVSFQS
+657 SLGKVSFES

-682 KTDEQLRE
+682 KTDEQLRA
-690 GIELVQEALEG
+690 GIKKVQDALEG

-712 TLSQKQ
+712 TLSEKQ

-724 VDREAV
+724 VDRLAA
-730 TRVGLSEIVVS
+730 TRVGLSEIAVATLVS
-741 NLVSSTMSPQSVGTI
+741 NAMSPQSVGTI

-769 ENVPDTV
+769 ENVPATI
-776 AEVRAIRIPTF
+776 AEVKAI
-787 AGSVPLTDLAKVE
+787 PLSPFGQVRLGAIAKVE
-800 LVSVPTR
+800 LVAVPTK

-823 NEDASLGAITMQVS
+823 NKDASLGAITMQVA
-837 EKVADLQDKM
+837 EKVDALTDNM
-847 PAGATLLPLGGVSAD
+847 PAGTTLLPIGGVSAD
-862 QAESFGQLFL
+862 QAESFSQLLL

-912 LLATDTALGLPA
+912 LLVTNTALGLPA

-945 INQYRLQG
+945 INQYRTQG

-989 TGSGGFISQPLGIVV
+989 TGSGGFISQPLGVVV

-1034 MKKAAKTS
+1034 NKKIA
-1042 AKPEEKKPTAK
+1042 
-1053 KVATKAAPKSK
+1053 KVA
-1064 PATKKPATKAA
+1064 KKPAAKKAVTKAA
-1075 PKRKPS
+1075 PKRKSTAKS
-1081 AKTA
+1081 A

>member
-15 VALLTSILAVFGFIS
+15 VALLTSILAVFGFVA

-52 YPGAA
+52 YPGAS

-67 VIEAAVESVEGVTTT
+67 LIESSVESLEGVTTT

-111 SALDSVRSTL
+111 SALDSVKANL
-121 PTGSNARVISGGLGT
+121 PSGANARVLSGGLGT
-136 IPVLVLSV
+136 IPVMVLSV
-144 AADSGDNTEIAKL
+144 ASNSGDNTEIAKL

-179 IREYRVNMKLN
+179 IRDYRVNMKLN
-190 AALMARN
+190 TAVMAAN
-197 GITQQSITNALRTN
+197 GITAQSISSALKTN
-211 GFVIPAGT
+211 GFVLPAGT
-219 LQDSEG
+219 LEDDKG

-235 ESVAALKS
+235 ESVKELKS
-243 LPVVGLN
+243 LPLTSSIPSTMPGAGR
-250 PTQVLTLGEI
+250 VLTIGDVATVTYDLEP
-260 ASVSYELAPI
+260 VS
-270 ESISRVDG
+270 SISRVDG
-278 MPSLAI
+278 KPSLAI
-284 SITKTQEG
+284 SITKTQDG
-292 NTVSISRGIKPL
+292 NTVSISKGIKPL
-304 EEELATKLGGNV
+304 EEELATKLGGDV

-330 SINDLVKEGLLGL
+330 SIADLVKEGLLGL

-360 LVTAI
+360 MVTAI

-416 YGEKKIEAII
+416 YGEKKIEAIL

-448 PIAVVDGLVG
+448 PIAVVGGLVG

-493 PVVEEGMTEAQ
+493 PVVEAGMTEAQ

-509 DKARKEEEEHEKKSW
+509 EKARAEEEAHERKSI

-539 PVITIVASGL
+539 PVITLVASFI

-555 GLVPLLKTNFI
+555 GLVPFIKTNFI
-566 GNSGSTTFSINQEVP
+566 GSSGSTTFSINQEVP
-581 LGASLEDKAVA
+581 LGASLEDKALA

-630 QIQVSIKETV
+630 QIQVSTKETV
-640 KGDAFQAK
+640 NGDAFQAK
-648 MQELFDADP
+648 MQKLFDADA
-657 SLGKVSFQS
+657 SLGKVSFQT

-672 SGTIDVTVTA
+672 SGTVDVTVTA
-682 KTDEQLRE
+682 KTDEQLRA
-690 GIELVQEALEG
+690 GIKLVQEALEG

-712 TLSQKQ
+712 TLSEKQ

-724 VDREAV
+724 VDRVAA
-730 TRVGLSEIVVS
+730 TRLGLSEIAVS
-741 NLVSSTMSPQSVGTI
+741 TLVANAMSPQSIGSI
-756 NIDNKQTDIYIKS
+756 NIDNKETEIYIKS
-769 ENVPDTV
+769 ENVPETIQ
-776 AEVRAIRIPTF
+776 EVKNIPLSPF
-787 AGSVPLTDLAKVE
+787 GQVRLSSVAKVE
-800 LVSVPTR
+800 LVSVPTK
-807 ITTKD
+807 ITTQD

-823 NEDASLGAITMQVS
+823 DKDASLGPITMQVS
-837 EKVADLQDKM
+837 EKVTELQDKM
-847 PAGATLLPLGGVSAD
+847 PAGTTLLPIGGVSAD
-862 QAESFGQLFL
+862 QAESFSQLLL

-912 LLATDTALGLPA
+912 LLATNTALGLPA

-1034 MKKAAKTS
+1034 KKKLAKTAKKAAS
-1042 AKPEEKKPTAK
+1042 
-1053 KVATKAAPKSK
+1053 
-1064 PATKKPATKAA
+1064 KAA
-1075 PKRKPS
+1075 PKRKTT

>member
-1 MFSLSKISL
+1 MFRLSKLSL

-15 VALLTSILAVFGFIS
+15 VALLTAILAVFGFIS

-52 YPGAA
+52 YPGAS

-67 VIEAAVESVEGVTTT
+67 VIEASVETLEGVTTT

-91 TVRVTFDFGITSAKV
+91 TVRVTFDFGITTAKV

-111 SALDSVRSTL
+111 TALDSVKSTL
-121 PTGSNARVISGGLGT
+121 PTGATARVISGGLGT
-136 IPVLVLSV
+136 IPVMVLSV
-144 AADSGDNTEIAKL
+144 ASNSGDNTEISKL

-172 KDVQIGG
+172 KDVQVGG
-179 IREYRVNMKLN
+179 IREYRVNMELN
-190 AALMARN
+190 TRLMATN
-197 GITQQSITNALRTN
+197 GISTQSISSALKTN
-211 GFVIPAGT
+211 GFVLPAGT
-219 LQDSEG
+219 LQDKEG

-235 ESVAALKS
+235 ESIAALKS
-243 LPVVGLN
+243 LPLAAGSTPGMPSLGR
-250 PTQVLTLGEI
+250 VLTIGDI
-260 ASVSYELAPI
+260 ATVTYEPAPI
-270 ESISRVDG
+270 ASISRVDG
-278 MPSLAI
+278 KPSLAI
-284 SITKTQEG
+284 SITKTQDG
-292 NTVSISRGIKPL
+292 NTVSISKGIKPL
-304 EEELATKLGGNV
+304 EDELATKLGGDV

-330 SINDLVKEGLLGL
+330 SISDLVKEGLLGL

-377 LAGFGYSLNL
+377 LSGFGYSLNL

-416 YGEKKIEAII
+416 YGEKKVEAIL
-426 NSVKEV
+426 NSVREV

-448 PIAVVDGLVG
+448 PIAVVGGLVG

-493 PVVEEGMTEAQ
+493 PEVEAGMTEAQ

-509 DKARKEEEEHEKKSW
+509 ANARKEEEEHEKKSL
-524 LQRGYIPVLTATQKR
+524 LQRIYIPVLTGTQKR
-539 PVITIVASGL
+539 PVITLVASGL

-555 GLVPLLKTNFI
+555 GLVPLIKTNFI
-566 GNSGSTTFSINQEVP
+566 GSSGSTTFSITQQVP
-581 LGASLEDKAVA
+581 LGASLEEKALA

-607 AVTTTIGGTADS
+607 AVTTTIGGTGDS

-630 QIQVSIKETV
+630 QIQVSIDESV
-640 KGDAFQAK
+640 NGDAFQAK
-648 MQELFDADP
+648 MQKLFDAEK
-657 SLGKVSFQS
+657 SLGKVSFES

-682 KTDEQLRE
+682 KTDEQLRA
-690 GIELVQEALEG
+690 GIKKVQDALEG

-712 TLSQKQ
+712 TLSEKQ

-724 VDREAV
+724 VDRVAA
-730 TRVGLSEIVVS
+730 TRVGLSEIAVATLVS
-741 NLVSSTMSPQSVGTI
+741 NAMSPQSVGTI

-769 ENVPDTV
+769 ENVPATI
-776 AEVRAIRIPTF
+776 AEVKAI
-787 AGSVPLTDLAKVE
+787 PLSPFGQVRLGAIAKVE
-800 LVSVPTR
+800 LVAVPTK

-823 NEDASLGAITMQVS
+823 NKDASLGAITMQVA
-837 EKVADLQDKM
+837 EKVDALTDNM
-847 PAGATLLPLGGVSAD
+847 PAGSTLLPIGGVSAD
-862 QAESFGQLFL
+862 QAESFSQLLL

-912 LLATDTALGLPA
+912 LLVTNTALGLPA

-945 INQYRLQG
+945 INQYRTQG

-989 TGSGGFISQPLGIVV
+989 TGSGGFISQPLGVVV

-1034 MKKAAKTS
+1034 NKKIAKAAK
-1042 AKPEEKKPTAK
+1042 KPAAK
-1053 KVATKAAPKSK
+1053 KAV
-1064 PATKKPATKAA
+1064 TKAA
-1075 PKRKPS
+1075 PKRKS
-1081 AKTA
+1081 TAKTA

>member
-52 YPGAA
+52 YPGAS

-67 VIEAAVESVEGVTTT
+67 LIESSVESLEGVTTT

-111 SALDSVRSTL
+111 AALDSVKANL
-121 PTGSNARVISGGLGT
+121 PTGANARVLSGGLDT

-144 AADSGDNTEIAKL
+144 ASDSGDNTEISKL
-157 LPDIAPTLFKKVPGV
+157 LPDLAPTLFKKVPGV

-179 IREYRVNMKLN
+179 IREYRVDLELN
-190 AALMARN
+190 QSVMAAN
-197 GITQQSITNALRTN
+197 GISAQSISNALKTN
-211 GFVIPAGT
+211 GLVIPAGT
-219 LQDSEG
+219 LEDNKGE
-225 QITVQVGTPV
+225 ITVQVGTPV
-235 ESVAALKS
+235 ETVAAIKS
-243 LPVVGLN
+243 LPLVGTV
-250 PTQVLTLGEI
+250 PGQVLTIGDI
-260 ASVSYELAPI
+260 AKVSYELAPI
-270 ESISRVDG
+270 TSISRVDG
-278 MPSLAI
+278 KPSLAI
-284 SITKTQEG
+284 SITKTQDG
-292 NTVSISRGIKPL
+292 NTVSISKGIKPL

-330 SINDLVKEGLLGL
+330 SISDLVKEGLLGL

-416 YGEKKIEAII
+416 YGEKKLEAII

-448 PIAVVDGLVG
+448 PIAVVGGLVG

-493 PVVEEGMTEAQ
+493 PVVEEGMTEAE

-509 DKARKEEEEHEKKSW
+509 DKARKEEEEHERKSI
-524 LQRGYIPVLTATQKR
+524 LQRAYIPVLTATQKR
-539 PVITIVASGL
+539 PVITIVASAL

-555 GLVPLLKTNFI
+555 GLVPFIKTNFI
-566 GNSGSTTFSINQEVP
+566 GSSGSTTFSINQEVP
-581 LGASLEDKAVA
+581 LGASLEDKAAA
-592 AEGVEKLLLDSGDTV
+592 AEGVEKILLDSGDTV

-630 QIQVSIKETV
+630 QIQVSTKESV
-640 KGDAFQAK
+640 NGDDFQVR
-648 MQELFDADP
+648 MQKLFDADQ
-657 SLGKVSFQS
+657 SLGKVSFQT

-672 SGTIDVTVTA
+672 TGTIDVTVTA
-682 KTDEQLRE
+682 KTDEQLRA
-690 GIELVQEALEG
+690 GIKVVQEALEG
-701 KIDNVSPDVVT
+701 KIANVSPDVVT
-712 TLSQKQ
+712 TLSEKQ

-724 VDREAV
+724 VDREAA
-730 TRVGLSEIVVS
+730 TRIGLSEIAVATIVS
-741 NLVSSTMSPQSVGTI
+741 NAMSPQSIGSV
-756 NIDNKQTDIYIKS
+756 NIDDKQTDIYIKS
-769 ENVPDTV
+769 ENVPETI
-776 AEVRAIRIPTF
+776 AEVKAIPLSPFGQVTLD
-787 AGSVPLTDLAKVE
+787 SVAKVE
-800 LVSVPTR
+800 LVSVPTKV
-807 ITTKD
+807 TTQD

-823 NEDASLGAITMQVS
+823 DKDASLGPITI
-837 EKVADLQDKM
+837 EVAGVVTELQDKM
-847 PAGATLLPLGGVSAD
+847 PAGSSLLPIGGVSAD
-862 QAESFGQLFL
+862 QAESFGQLGL

-912 LLATDTALGLPA
+912 LLATNTALGLPA

-1034 MKKAAKTS
+1034 QKKLAKTAKKTAAKATPKHKTS
-1042 AKPEEKKPTAK
+1042 AKTA
-1053 KVATKAAPKSK
+1053 
-1064 PATKKPATKAA
+1064 
-1075 PKRKPS
+1075 
-1081 AKTA
+1081 